1 MSFLSLRERLI
12 IPTYDNEEYATT
24 GRLAIDHDLC
34 NGCGVCAQI
43 CPGKAISIRGE
54 GKAKKA
60 YLDEDFPQC
69 MSCNDCAAICER
81 DALKAVV
88 AYDFGLYYKKLNRG
102 PFAPPQN
109 RGQA

>member
-1 MSFLSLRERLI
+1 MSLLSWRERLSV
-12 IPTYDNEEYATT
+12 PTYDNEEYATT
-24 GRLAIDHDLC
+24 GRLRIDLDLC
-34 NGCGVCAQI
+34 NGCGVCAVI

-60 YLDEDFPQC
+60 CLDDDFPQC

-81 DALKAVV
+81 GALKAVL

-102 PFAPPQN
+102 EFMPP
-109 RGQA
+109 RRY

>member
-1 MSFLSLRERLI
+1 MSLLSWRDRLT

-24 GRLAIDHDLC
+24 GRLSIDRERC
-34 NGCGVCAQI
+34 NGCGVCALI

-54 GKAKKA
+54 GKEKKA

-81 DALKAVV
+81 DAVTAVV
-88 AYDFGLYYKKLNRG
+88 ACDFGYYFKKLNRG
-102 PFAPPQN
+102 AFAAP
-109 RGQA
+109 RRY

>member
-1 MSFLSLRERLI
+1 MSQFSFFERLSV
-12 IPTYDNEEYATT
+12 PTYDNDEYATT
-24 GRLAIDHDLC
+24 GRLFIDHERC
-34 NGCGVCAQI
+34 NGCGVCSQI

-81 DALKAVV
+81 DAMKVAV
-88 AYDFGLYYKKLNRG
+88 AYDFGLYYKKINRWE
-102 PFAPPQN
+102 FAPP
-109 RGQA
+109 RKY

>member
-1 MSFLSLRERLI
+1 MSQFSFLERLSV
-12 IPTYDNEEYATT
+12 PTYDNDEYATT
-24 GRLAIDHDLC
+24 GRLFIDHERC
-34 NGCGVCAQI
+34 NGCGVCSQI

-54 GKAKKA
+54 GKARKA

-81 DALKAVV
+81 DALKVVV

-102 PFAPPQN
+102 AFAPP
-109 RGQA
+109 RRY

>member
-1 MSFLSLRERLI
+1 MSRFSWKDRLSV
-12 IPTYDNEEYATT
+12 PTYDNDEYATT
-24 GRLAIDHDLC
+24 GRLSIDHERC
-34 NGCGVCAQI
+34 NGCGVCAQV

-81 DALKAVV
+81 DALKVAV

-102 PFAPPQN
+102 GFAPP
-109 RGQA
+109 RKY